1 MRILI
6 TGGNG
11 YLAQHLLPMLAHADK
26 VFLLDESPP
35 SFLHDAFYT
44 QGSILDFPFV
54 TEVIRENQID
64 CLIHLAAK
72 KNARE
77 SISFP
82 DLYFSVNTNATLEL
96 AQIADKFRVKLFIF
110 ASSAAVYGNTF
121 SSELIDEITPLK
133 PLSPYGESKMSA
145 EIQLQNFALTSKM
158 KIVSLRLF
166 NLAGYGITNYQE
178 RSIQNLL
185 PIIANCLNTKQNV
198 KVYGG
203 NFPTIDG
210 SCVRDYV
217 HVSDVAKAFAVIV
230 ENQELFGNDYECF
243 NVSTGI
249 GRSVLEVIQEF
260 ERVSNKKI
268 KIDFLPEISGEP
280 ISSIGN
286 SEKISQK
293 YNWFPT
299 FSIEDMVSSTWDTL
313 EKKFG

>member
-11 YLAQHLLPMLAHADK
+11 YLAQHLLPMLTLAEK

-35 SFLHDAFYT
+35 SYFHDAFYT
-44 QGSILDFPFV
+44 QGSILDIRCV
-54 TEVIRENQID
+54 TEVIHENKID

-77 SISFP
+77 SVLHP
-82 DLYFSVNTNATLEL
+82 DLYFSVNTDATLEL
-96 AQIADKFRVKLFIF
+96 AQIAENFGVKLFIF

-121 SSELIDEITPLK
+121 SSELIDEITPLR
-133 PLSPYGESKMSA
+133 PLSPYGESKQSA
-145 EIQLQNFALTSKM
+145 EIQLQDFAFTSKM

-166 NLAGYGITNYQE
+166 NLAGYGNNNYQE
-178 RSIQNLL
+178 QSIQNLL
-185 PIIANCLNTKQNV
+185 PIIANCISTKQSV
-198 KVYGG
+198 KVYGE
-203 NFPTIDG
+203 NFPTLDG

-217 HVSDVAKAFAVIV
+217 HVSDVAKAFAIIV
-230 ENQELFGNDYECF
+230 ENYGLFGNDYECF

-249 GRSVLEVIQEF
+249 GISVLEVIQEF
-260 ERVSNKKI
+260 ERVSNEKI

-286 SEKISQK
+286 SEKIFQK

-299 FSIEDMVSSTWDTL
+299 FGIEDMVSSTWAKL
-313 EKKFG
+313 GKKFG